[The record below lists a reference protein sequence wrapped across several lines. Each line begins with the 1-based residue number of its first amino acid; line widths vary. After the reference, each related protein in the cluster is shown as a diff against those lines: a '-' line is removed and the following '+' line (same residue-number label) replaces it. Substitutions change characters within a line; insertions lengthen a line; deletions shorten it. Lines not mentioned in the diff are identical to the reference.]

1 MVFSDFS
8 KTVKVGC
15 IQNIYGVKLEQ
26 QNTEFAEWE
35 VSVI

>member
-1 MVFSDFS
+1 MFFSDFS
-8 KTVKVGC
+8 KNFKVGC
-15 IQNIYGVKLEQ
+15 TQNIYGVKLEQ